1 MQKFL
6 NKFAKEEKMAHPI
19 FWVGLVAI
27 KIFGAFSLGKKYHVS
42 SMEDALRDEMRAQ
55 NVPEEYIGTILQNI
69 RKKISDQNEHVTPDY
84 FIDLFL
90 EVIDENVALATEWL
104 DKTIESAN
112 QKIAK
117 TLRHIADVFDK
128 K

>member
-1 MQKFL
+1 
-6 NKFAKEEKMAHPI
+6 MAHPL

-55 NVPEEYIGTILQNI
+55 NVPEEYIATILQNI
-69 RKKISDQNEHVTPDY
+69 RNKVDDQNMTPDH

-90 EVIDENVALATEWL
+90 EVVNENVAAAAKWL
-104 DKTIESAN
+104 DETIGSAS
-112 QKIAK
+112 QQIAK
-117 TLRHIADVFDK
+117 TLRNIADVFDGESVR
-128 K
+128 